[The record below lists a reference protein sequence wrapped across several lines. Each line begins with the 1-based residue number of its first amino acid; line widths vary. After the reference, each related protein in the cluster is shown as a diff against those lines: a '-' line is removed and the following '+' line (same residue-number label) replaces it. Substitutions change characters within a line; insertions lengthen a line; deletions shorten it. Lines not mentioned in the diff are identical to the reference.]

1 MTNAELNTALYEKM
15 FEEQEKFRG
24 WLLSQP
30 PEEILNHTY
39 QYTIQEDILLSLE
52 NDSLTNEQAQALLD
66 SSSPLADIFHAFEN
80 IDTDHMEYIWECVE
94 SQADALID
102 LRLEA
107 DRFPL
112 YLRSASYAHEHD
124 EMDAYRASRKANI
137 ACREAI
143 EEAIQENYRDN
154 RLDLSCV
161 KPIMDRFG
169 VDRVEYVLANTV
181 QYKDWDERFS
191 QSNRE
196 WAKTI
201 PVVTDGNDFVG
212 DRRTAFVVDRGHSGL
227 TDMFVTAFRKEV
239 RQEEQAKEK
248 PKRESVLAMLDQSV
262 PIRNVNKAHKPKAME
277 R

>member
-52 NDSLTNEQAQALLD
+52 NESLTDEQAQALLD
-66 SSSPLADIFHAFEN
+66 SSTPLADIYNAFEN

-94 SQADALID
+94 CRADALID

-112 YLRSASYAHEHD
+112 YLQSASYAHEHG
-124 EMDAYRASRKANI
+124 ELDAYRASRKANI
-137 ACREAI
+137 ACKEAI
-143 EEAIQENYRDN
+143 EDAIRDNYHDN

-191 QSNRE
+191 LSNRE

-201 PVVTDGNDFVG
+201 PIVTDGNDFVG
-212 DRRTAFVVDRGHSGL
+212 DRRTAFVVDRSHSGL

-239 RQEEQAKEK
+239 RQAEQTRET
-248 PKRESVLAMLDQSV
+248 PKRDSVLAMLDQSV
-262 PIRNVNKAHKPKAME
+262 PVRNPSKPHKPKAME